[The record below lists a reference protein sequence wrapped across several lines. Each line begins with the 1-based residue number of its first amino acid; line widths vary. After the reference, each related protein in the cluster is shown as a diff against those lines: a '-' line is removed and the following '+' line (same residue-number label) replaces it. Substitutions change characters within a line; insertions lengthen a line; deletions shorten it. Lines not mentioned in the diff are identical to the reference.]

1 MKKKTIRLY
10 SSGNGGDRPW
20 FTGGDTTVNSWSCE
34 VGMIISF
41 SQLLSVW
48 PGEGAEARLKIQT
61 NAGGSST
68 HTHSMGKREGR
79 GAEEKGGPEKEAGG
93 NETRE
98 RVTLRVGEGRKL
110 RSTWVWR
117 QACGILG
124 TAQNQNR
131 AGNVGRASGKGDCE
145 EKGSVNSQPWIPAA
159 LYGGV
164 CPPFAMLGG
173 GVRVTCSR

>member
-1 MKKKTIRLY
+1 MEREVIGRGLLEVTHLWIAEAVRLGW
-10 SSGNGGDRPW
+10 SSPP
-20 FTGGDTTVNSWSCE
+20 VSCW
-34 VGMIISF
+34 
-41 SQLLSVW
+41 SVW
-48 PGEGAEARLKIQT
+48 PGEGAKARLKIQT

-68 HTHSMGKREGR
+68 HMHSMGKREGR
-79 GAEEKGGPEKEAGG
+79 GAEEKGGAGEG
-93 NETRE
+93 GEREQTRE

-110 RSTWVWR
+110 RSAWVWR
-117 QACGILG
+117 QACGIFG

-131 AGNVGRASGKGDCE
+131 ARNLGRASGKGDCE

>member
-1 MKKKTIRLY
+1 MIGRGLL
-10 SSGNGGDRPW
+10 
-20 FTGGDTTVNSWSCE
+20 E
-34 VGMIISF
+34 VT
-41 SQLLSVW
+41 QLW
-48 PGEGAEARLKIQT
+48 IAEAVRSGWSSPPVSCWVCDPEREQRLDRRSKQT
-61 NAGGSST
+61 RVAAAHICT
-68 HTHSMGKREGR
+68 AWERGR
-79 GAEEKGGPEKEAGG
+79 GEVRRKKEGPEKEAGG
-93 NETRE
+93 NKTRE

-110 RSTWVWR
+110 WSAWVWR

-124 TAQNQNR
+124 PAQNQNR
-131 AGNVGRASGKGDCE
+131 AGNLGRASGKEDCE